1 MKMKRR
7 NNTSIFSTEKGTPV
21 TTMKT
26 RDIIKGKQ
34 IQMADST
41 NMAQSSL
48 ARDTQDSFLV
58 HQQHQVQY
66 LRAYMMP
73 ATFYRQH

>member
-41 NMAQSSL
+41 NMA
-48 ARDTQDSFLV
+48 
-58 HQQHQVQY
+58 
-66 LRAYMMP
+66 
-73 ATFYRQH
+73 